1 MDGLVDE
8 TNFVQ
13 QSFSSSQFEAGI
25 DIQDANQ
32 SFIEWRRFS
41 FVLGF
46 ISGTG
51 ILVEIN
57 SKQSNLCYR
66 KVPHLG
72 SVVEN
77 CERGLL
83 D

>member
-41 FVLGF
+41 FVLLGF

-51 ILVEIN
+51 IYWL
-57 SKQSNLCYR
+57 K
-66 KVPHLG
+66 
-72 SVVEN
+72 
-77 CERGLL
+77 
-83 D
+83 